1 MFVRK
6 TLHFPL
12 SAALFLS
19 LIGSATAQSLKVNAP
34 AHLAAGVNHATVDSF
49 VGDHYWDFYVNP
61 GKFQLVFAGSDPEEG
76 FSVGGAP
83 QVAIAFVPKTPGAV
97 FTQRAARGGGV
108 VFSGSVSQRTRVGIV
123 VEPAKSPLVRQTTG
137 YTLTATGNIDFQSA
151 AAAGPSVVGGYAVK
165 SGFTSNYGVA
175 KLTAD
180 GNIVT
185 TSGVDGTWKLF
196 DADSRTY
203 VVTIGRDRVSLIF
216 QPGRGFIDAGNQN
229 LTLEMRH

>member
-83 QVAIAFVPKTPGAV
+83 PRLP
-97 FTQRAARGGGV
+97 
-108 VFSGSVSQRTRVGIV
+108 
-123 VEPAKSPLVRQTTG
+123 SPLCLR
-137 YTLTATGNIDFQSA
+137 LPAQSLHSAPPA
-151 AAAGPSVVGGYAVK
+151 AEEWSSQAPYRNARASV
-165 SGFTSNYGVA
+165 
-175 KLTAD
+175 
-180 GNIVT
+180 
-185 TSGVDGTWKLF
+185 
-196 DADSRTY
+196 
-203 VVTIGRDRVSLIF
+203 
-216 QPGRGFIDAGNQN
+216 
-229 LTLEMRH
+229 